1 MNWSS
6 IKTAI
11 TPTSLKRRL
20 VLWLTLGTFI
30 FWLAAAS
37 LVLIVMMNKLNT
49 SLDSALQETGQR
61 LLALAVHEVFEHGPQ
76 KTTYEIARVE
86 IAEHEEYL
94 KYQLRDGSGRI
105 LLRSHDA
112 PTVPYAAPLKTGF
125 FDTSELRIYTE
136 GAVSNTAFIQV
147 AEPHGHRFDA
157 VRDSALTLLA
167 PLLLLIPVSAFVII
181 WIVNHAMAPVIDLN
195 QAISLRGR
203 GNLDPIGEVG
213 LADELRPI
221 SEAVNRLLE
230 KLRAALD
237 AERAFAANS
246 AHELR
251 TPLASVLAQ
260 VQRLSATLDDD
271 VARDRVLAIESDLKR
286 LRNLTEKLLQLSRA
300 ESGVGLVGMEADLLP
315 ALKLVVEDFLRTAA
329 FKNRLIFDD
338 GGMHELRAHLDL
350 DAFAIVMRNLI
361 ENALIHGSDDR
372 PVKIF
377 ISKPRK
383 IHVVSAGP
391 ALPADKLKSLT
402 KRFQRGPAEADGSGL
417 GLAIVDTII
426 QQADGKFVLKSP
438 AGGYVDG
445 FEAIVEL
452 A

>member
-1 MNWSS
+1 MDWAKLES
-6 IKTAI
+6 AI

-20 VLWLTLGTFI
+20 VLWLSFGTFV
-30 FWLAAAS
+30 FWLTAAS
-37 LVLIVMMNKLNT
+37 LVLTVMMNKLNT

-86 IAEHEEYL
+86 IAKHDEYL

-112 PTVPYAAPLKTGF
+112 PTAPYAAPLKTGF
-125 FDTSELRIYTE
+125 FDTDELRIYTE

-147 AEPHGHRFDA
+147 AEPLSHRFDA
-157 VRDSALTLLA
+157 LRDGALTLLA
-167 PLLLLIPVSAFVII
+167 PLLLLIPLSALAII
-181 WIVNHAMAPVIDLN
+181 WIVNLSMAPVTDLN

-213 LADELRPI
+213 LADELQPI

-251 TPLASVLAQ
+251 TPLASVVAQ
-260 VQRLSATLDDD
+260 IQRLSATLDDE
-271 VARDRVLAIESDLKR
+271 VARDRVLVIETDLKR

-300 ESGVGLVGMEADLLP
+300 ESGVGLISMEMDLLP
-315 ALKLVVEDFLRTAA
+315 ILNLVVEDFLRTEAY
-329 FKNRLIFDD
+329 KNRLTFDD
-338 GGMHELRAHLDL
+338 GGMPELRAHLDV

-361 ENALIHGSDDR
+361 ENALIHGDDNGR
-372 PVKIF
+372 VEILLSVPG
-377 ISKPRK
+377 R
-383 IHVVSAGP
+383 IHVVSGGAV
-391 ALPADKLKSLT
+391 LPAEQLEKLT
-402 KRFQRGPAEADGSGL
+402 ARFQRGSADTDGTGL
-417 GLAIVDTII
+417 GLAIVETII
-426 QQADGKFVLKSP
+426 HQANGRLEFRSP
-438 AGGYVDG
+438 ASGRDDG
-445 FEAIVEL
+445 FEVIVEL
-452 A
+452 T